1 MAPSINTLLLFAATL
16 SPTFAVPAEFYSTV
30 HSEPLSTPC
39 RSQCVKGFFPRVRD
53 SIIHTI
59 WGPPLKPRSHHICHH
74 MKPSETIKK
83 HSRYDND
90 VVLRFKID
98 SEEEVKVL
106 AEVSDML
113 YLDVWESTNQW
124 VDIRMAKDVVS
135 SVLGL
140 LPPSMQHKYS
150 PLMHD
155 LAQTVYESY
164 PSDLPREDHRSQ
176 RGYGTLH
183 MPAKSREDSREL
195 FFQEYQPLSVIQPWM
210 TLLSSLFPSH
220 VAKITIGTSYEG
232 RPIQG
237 LRVGLRTPEQEDGK
251 PRKTILVTGGSH
263 AREWISTSTV
273 TYIAYSLITQHN
285 TDTEINK
292 FLSEFDFVFVPTI
305 NPDGYVYTWQQDR
318 LWRKTRQPTPLHFCH
333 GIDLDRSFGFAWD
346 GQSATSN
353 PCSETYAGGGP
364 FEATEARMLA
374 NWARNQ
380 TVEGEMEFIAFLDL
394 HSYSQQVLFP
404 YSYSCTASPPS
415 LEVLMEVGWGM
426 AKGLRL
432 TNNHY
437 YGVSSACAGA
447 TIENGKDALVRPR
460 FDLGGGSALDYFY
473 HELGVKYAYQI
484 KLRDTGS
491 YGFLLPKTHIV
502 PTGEEMTNAVLA
514 LGRYLLGDR
523 GVERLEEERGDDVR
537 LENKLGV
544 LQDKVNE
551 EIRQDPDVE
560 MEWFKDED
568 DRHEQMSMEGEGGLE
583 REWSMELRRRRKR

>member
-1 MAPSINTLLLFAATL
+1 MALSINTLLLIAATL
-16 SPTFAVPAEFYSTV
+16 SPAFAVPADLYPSA
-30 HSEPLSTPC
+30 HSEPLNTPC

-53 SIIHTI
+53 SIIHTV
-59 WGPPLKPRSHHICHH
+59 WGPPLKPRSLHTCHRV
-74 MKPSETIKK
+74 KPSETIKS

-90 VVLRFKID
+90 VVLRFNID
-98 SEEEVKVL
+98 SEEDVKVL

-164 PSDLPREDHRSQ
+164 PSDLPKEDHRPQ

-183 MPAKSREDSREL
+183 LPTKSREDSREL

-220 VAKITIGTSYEG
+220 VTKVNIGTSYEG

-237 LRVGLRTPEQEDGK
+237 LRVGLRTPEQDDGK

-285 TDTEINK
+285 TDSQVNK
-292 FLSEFDFVFVPTI
+292 LLSKFDFVFVPTI
-305 NPDGYVYTWQQDR
+305 NPDGYVYTWEQDR

-353 PCSETYAGGGP
+353 PCSESYAGGGP

-380 TVEGEMEFIAFLDL
+380 TVEGEMDFVAFLDL

-447 TIENGKDALVRPR
+447 TIENGRDELLRPR

-523 GVERLEEERGDDVR
+523 GVEKLEEEKDAAMGEDYNLAVWTEQVDD
-537 LENKLGV
+537 EKQTGIAA
-544 LQDKVNE
+544 
-551 EIRQDPDVE
+551 EIE
-560 MEWFKDED
+560 
-568 DRHEQMSMEGEGGLE
+568 GLE
-583 REWSMELRRRRKR
+583 DEKVVQEKFSLEEDFEQEWSMELRRRRKR